1 MTQVSSAKDLVTRMT
16 AAWPAFRIAAGTLTD
31 EQLDEKTASGW
42 TYRQMLGHVAG
53 WHELARRRISEYRA
67 TGKTQPSADA
77 GLDALLKA
85 LGLDGEDRAALSAKW
100 DMDRFNAAIAKASL
114 RDDRD
119 VIFTKLDGSFTR
131 LRDEV
136 AQLTDEQVSADVSEG
151 RPFAVAVIE
160 GDTYGHYAEHEA
172 ELAGIVP
179 ATGTALAGRIDRDWR
194 PFRERVRHLGRAGL
208 AERIPGGS
216 ADGWKTYR
224 ELIAHVIGWLED
236 VPRRLEAIRA
246 GTHRPI
252 SGPQEIDEYNARSVS
267 SRALVGPEALLDE
280 LEASYRRM
288 RETVLG
294 LSDEEARSFRIVG
307 MVCVRTFLHWDQ
319 HAKELEARTGA
330 TA

>member
-1 MTQVSSAKDLVTRMT
+1 MASTQIPGTSKDLVARMN

-31 EQLDEKTASGW
+31 VQLDERTASGW
-42 TYRQMLGHVAG
+42 TYRQMLGHVAA

-85 LGLDGEDRAALSAKW
+85 LGVESEDRAALLAKW

-114 RDDRD
+114 RDDRH
-119 VIFTKLDGSFTR
+119 VLFTKLDGSFAR

-136 AQLTDEQVSADVSEG
+136 AQLTDEQVAANVSDG
-151 RPFAVAVIE
+151 QPFAVAVIE
-160 GDTYGHYAEHEA
+160 GDTYGHYPEHEA
-172 ELAGIVP
+172 ELAGVVP
-179 ATGTALAGRIDRDWR
+179 ATGTALAERIERDWR

-208 AERIPGGS
+208 ADRIPGGS

-224 ELIAHVIGWLED
+224 DLVAHVIGWLED

-252 SGPQEIDEYNARSVS
+252 SGEKEIDEYNARSVS

-280 LEASYRRM
+280 LEASYRRV
-288 RETVLG
+288 REAVLG
-294 LSDEEARSFRIVG
+294 LSDEEARNFRIVG
-307 MVCVRTFLHWDQ
+307 MVSVRTFLHWDQ
-319 HAKELEARTGA
+319 HAKDLGA
-330 TA
+330 

>member
-1 MTQVSSAKDLVTRMT
+1 MASTQIPGTSSDLVARMN
-16 AAWPAFRIAAGTLTD
+16 AAWPPFRIAAGTLTAA
-31 EQLDEKTASGW
+31 QLDEQTAAGW

-67 TGKTQPSADA
+67 TGKTEPSAGA

-85 LGLDGEDRAALSAKW
+85 LGVEDEDRSALIAKW

-114 RDDRD
+114 RDDRH
-119 VIFTKLDGSFTR
+119 VVFTKLDGSFAR

-136 AQLTDEQVSADVSEG
+136 AQLTDEQVGADISDG
-151 RPFAVAVIE
+151 QPFAVAVIE
-160 GDTYGHYAEHEA
+160 GDTYGHYPEHEA

-179 ATGTALAGRIDRDWR
+179 ATGIALAERIERDWR

-208 AERIPGGS
+208 ADGIPGGP

-224 ELIAHVIGWLED
+224 DLVAHVIGWLED

-246 GTHRPI
+246 GTHRSI
-252 SGPQEIDEYNARSVS
+252 SGQKEIDEYNARSVS
-267 SRALVGPEALLDE
+267 SHALVGPEALLDE
-280 LEASYRRM
+280 LDTTYRRV
-288 RETVLG
+288 REAVLG

-307 MVCVRTFLHWDQ
+307 MISVRTFLHWDQ
-319 HAKELEARTGA
+319 HAKELGA
-330 TA
+330 